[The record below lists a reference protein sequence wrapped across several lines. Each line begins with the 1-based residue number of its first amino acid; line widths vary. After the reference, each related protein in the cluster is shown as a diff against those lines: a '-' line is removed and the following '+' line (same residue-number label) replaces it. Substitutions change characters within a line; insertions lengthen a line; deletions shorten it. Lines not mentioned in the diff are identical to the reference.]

1 MTSLSEAE
9 QKNYDWLTS
18 VIQEG
23 SGYTIRFKY
32 YTQKNREKFERKM
45 RK

>member
-1 MTSLSEAE
+1 MTNLSEAE
-9 QKNYDWLTS
+9 KYNYDWLTS
-18 VIQEG
+18 VIQDG

-32 YTQKNREKFERKM
+32 YAQKNREKFEKKM